1 MCGHVGTAGQGSGCD
16 SRAVCLNEPL
26 GGVTCKYKCIVHA
39 HTCQIRTC
47 GVAWQEL
54 SKKACCYISLPTGL
68 GQQRPHDANV
78 HAMKYHARLCTCK
91 CVCMPRCDL
100 PLFMKPG
107 TQDGS
112 QCEMPDYRKICT
124 KASVSLG
131 NQLLKGPSG
140 PHKSTGFIRESELK
154 LMVSH
159 PQIEPHEMPYYDEML
174 SSLKAGEYTVR
185 SLPLAGK
192 LEEKVTIHDTATLTI
207 QDTGKVQLELMQGDL
222 SLCTF
227 LSELTIECDSG
238 LSAHGSRCKS
248 TDMSSVTI
256 GVGMGVLTT
265 LCMALLLVYIYR
277 NPGKAKQILKSFMRK
292 LFTSLIRQPVGS
304 ACIPLVRCVMRE
316 LILIGPLSD

>member
-1 MCGHVGTAGQGSGCD
+1 
-16 SRAVCLNEPL
+16 
-26 GGVTCKYKCIVHA
+26 
-39 HTCQIRTC
+39 
-47 GVAWQEL
+47 
-54 SKKACCYISLPTGL
+54 
-68 GQQRPHDANV
+68 
-78 HAMKYHARLCTCK
+78 
-91 CVCMPRCDL
+91 
-100 PLFMKPG
+100 
-107 TQDGS
+107 
-112 QCEMPDYRKICT
+112 
-124 KASVSLG
+124 
-131 NQLLKGPSG
+131 
-140 PHKSTGFIRESELK
+140 
-154 LMVSH
+154 MVSH